1 MNPSTPLLL
10 RVAAV
15 LLAVLVPV
23 VLVLTNV
30 RLLLTPAYV
39 DLAYRVPGFPDD
51 PYGMSMEDR
60 ERHADIDLDY
70 LLNDAGPEF
79 LGDLRFEDG
88 TPAYNAREVR
98 HMVDVKRLVQAALR
112 VWIGA
117 LVVGVV
123 VGLIL
128 WRSGGGAELRL
139 GVHWGSQASLIAIG
153 VLTVGLMAA
162 FGILFV
168 GFHRLFFEGDTWLF
182 LNTDT
187 LIRLFPVRFWQQ
199 AFITLAGLTL
209 VESAVLFAVT
219 KGAGR

>member
-1 MNPSTPLLL
+1 
-10 RVAAV
+10 
-15 LLAVLVPV
+15 
-23 VLVLTNV
+23 
-30 RLLLTPAYV
+30 LLTPVYV

-51 PYGMSMEDR
+51 PYGMSMD
-60 ERHADIDLDY
+60 ERKHHAAIDLEY
-70 LLNDAGPEF
+70 LLNDAGPEV

-112 VWIGA
+112 VWLGA
-117 LVVGVV
+117 MAVGVV

-128 WRSGGGAELRL
+128 WRLGGGAELRL
-139 GVHWGSQASLIAIG
+139 GLRWGSQASLIGIG
-153 VLTVGLMAA
+153 LLTVGLLAA

-199 AFITLAGLTL
+199 AFISLAGLTL
-209 VESAVLFAVT
+209 VESAVLFALTRGV
-219 KGAGR
+219 GRS